1 MITLL
6 ARIFIKSENYSDL
19 NVRDKYGRLCG
30 IVGILLNI
38 LLFAIKLFAA
48 VFTGA
53 IAITADA
60 FNNLSDAASSLVTM
74 IGFKLASNKA
84 DSEHPFGHGR
94 IEYISGVIVSFLILL
109 MAYELIKNS
118 IYKIIHPELPHV
130 EYYVFVILIFSIL
143 VKAYMAWYNIS
154 VGKKITSVALKAT
167 AKDSLSDV
175 LATTVV
181 LLSVFAGTFWHVAL
195 DGYGG
200 LIVGIMIMFTGI
212 SAFKD
217 TVDPLLGKA
226 PDPELI
232 KEIEHIVM
240 CDERILGM
248 HDLIVHDYGP
258 GRMMLSLHVE
268 VPYKEDML
276 KLHELIDMIEYNLR
290 GVVNC
295 EPVIHMDP
303 VVDDDAEIN
312 IAKEN
317 LEKVLNDIDETLKFH
332 DFHVLRE
339 GTNMNIVFDV
349 ITTHKYALDD
359 NELRDMITD
368 RMKAI
373 DSRYNCVIQID
384 KKD

>member
-38 LLFAIKLFAA
+38 LLFAVKLFAA

-118 IYKIIHPELPHV
+118 IYKIIHPMLPHV
-130 EYYVFVILIFSIL
+130 EYYVFVILLFSIL

-349 ITTHKYALDD
+349 VTTHKYALDD

>member
-1 MITLL
+1 MITIL

-349 ITTHKYALDD
+349 VTTHKYALDD

-373 DSRYNCVIQID
+373 DSRYNFVIQID

>member
-6 ARIFIKSENYSDL
+6 AKLFIGSDNYTDL
-19 NVRDKYGRLCG
+19 NVREKYGRLCG
-30 IVGILLNI
+30 IVGIFLNI

-48 VFTGA
+48 AMTGA

-118 IYKIIHPELPHV
+118 IYKIIHPSLPHV
-130 EYYVFVILIFSIL
+130 EYAVFVILVFSIL
-143 VKAYMAWYNIS
+143 VKAYMAGYNIS

-181 LLSVFAGTFWHVAL
+181 LLSVLAGTFWHIAL

-290 GVVNC
+290 GVISC

-312 IAKEN
+312 LAKES
-317 LEKVLNDIDETLKFH
+317 LIKVLNDIDKTLKFH
-332 DFHVLRE
+332 DFHVHRE
-339 GTNMNIVFDV
+339 GSNMNIVFDIV
-349 ITTHKYALDD
+349 TTHKYGIDD

>member
-290 GVVNC
+290 GVINC

-332 DFHVLRE
+332 DF
-339 GTNMNIVFDV
+339 
-349 ITTHKYALDD
+349 
-359 NELRDMITD
+359 
-368 RMKAI
+368 
-373 DSRYNCVIQID
+373 
-384 KKD
+384 

>member
-118 IYKIIHPELPHV
+118 IYKIIHPMLPHV
-130 EYYVFVILIFSIL
+130 EYYVFVILLFSIL

-349 ITTHKYALDD
+349 VTTHKYALDD

>member
-38 LLFAIKLFAA
+38 LLFAVKLFAA

-118 IYKIIHPELPHV
+118 IYKIIHPMLPHV
-130 EYYVFVILIFSIL
+130 EYYVFVILLFSIL

-226 PDPELI
+226 PDPKLI

-349 ITTHKYALDD
+349 VTTHKYALDD

>member
-6 ARIFIKSENYSDL
+6 AKIFIKSDNYSDL
-19 NVRDKYGRLCG
+19 TVREKYGRLCG

-38 LLFAIKLFAA
+38 LLFVLKLLAA
-48 VFTGA
+48 AMTGA

-118 IYKIIHPELPHV
+118 IYKIIHPMLPHV
-130 EYYVFVILIFSIL
+130 ESAVFVILVFSIF
-143 VKAYMAWYNIS
+143 VKAYMACYNIS
-154 VGKKITSVALKAT
+154 IGKKITSVALKAT

-175 LATTVV
+175 AATTVV
-181 LLSVFAGTFWHVAL
+181 LLSVLAGTFFHIAL

-232 KEIEHIVM
+232 KEIEQIVM

-276 KLHELIDMIEYNLR
+276 KLHELIDTIEYNLR
-290 GVVNC
+290 GVINC

-312 IAKEN
+312 TAKQN
-317 LEKVLNDIDETLKFH
+317 LEKVINDIDESLKFH
-332 DFHVLRE
+332 DFHVHRE
-339 GTNMNIVFDV
+339 GVNMNIVFDV
-349 ITTHKYALDD
+349 VTTHKYAIDD

-373 DSRYNCVIQID
+373 DPRYNCVIQID

>member
-349 ITTHKYALDD
+349 VTTHKYALDD

>member
-349 ITTHKYALDD
+349 VTTHKYALDD

-373 DSRYNCVIQID
+373 DTRYNCVIQID